1 VINQLFG
8 GKIMRKS
15 TLLRNRLQ
23 EPRAVVA
30 PGVYDSLSARIC
42 EMAGFEALQHSG
54 YGTAAAVLGQPDV
67 GLLTLSE
74 MVSQVRATARAVNIP
89 VVGDSD
95 NGFGNAINVYR
106 TVQEYINAGAAGLFL
121 EDQVAPKRC
130 GHMEGKQV
138 IPYEE
143 MEGKLRAAMDA
154 RKDIDPD
161 FIIIYRTDAIA
172 VNGYSDALDRARKA
186 AELGVDMIF
195 IEAMETREQIEKTA
209 SELKDIPLMLN
220 LIEGGK
226 TPLVP
231 VNEAEEMGYKWI
243 VPALS
248 SLYAAA
254 RGMLDVMREIKENGV
269 SDKYLDKLFT
279 FKEFTEVVHLENI
292 KKLEEKY
299 LPTSIIEEKYHGK
312 EKIVG

>member
-1 VINQLFG
+1 M
-8 GKIMRKS
+8 KRS
-15 TLLRNRLQ
+15 TVLKNRLK
-23 EPRAVVA
+23 EPKAVIA

-42 EMAGFEALQHSG
+42 EMIGFEALQHSG
-54 YGTAAAVLGQPDV
+54 YGTAAAILGQPDV

-74 MVSQVRATARAVNIP
+74 MASQVKSIAMAVSIP
-89 VVGDSD
+89 VVGDAD

-106 TVQEYINAGAAGLFL
+106 TVQEYINAGAAGLFM

-154 RKDIDPD
+154 RKDFDPD

-172 VNGYSDALDRARKA
+172 VNGYEDALNRAKRA
-186 AELGVDMIF
+186 VDLGVDMIF
-195 IEAMETREQIEKTA
+195 MEAIGTREQIEKTS
-209 SELKDIPLMLN
+209 SELKDVSLMLN

-226 TPLVP
+226 TPFIP
-231 VNEAEEMGYKWI
+231 IKEAEEMGYKWI

-248 SLYAAA
+248 SLFAAA
-254 RGMLDVMREIKENGV
+254 KGMFDVMSEIKEKGV
-269 SDKYLDKLFT
+269 SANYLDKLIS
-279 FKEFTEVVHLENI
+279 FKEFAEVVNLENI
-292 KKLEEKY
+292 RKLEEKY
-299 LPTSIIEEKYHGK
+299 LPKNLIDEKYKGK
-312 EKIVG
+312 DKIVV